1 METGC
6 VIVLTTIG
14 STADGGH
21 LASVLVSERLA
32 AFVNVLSEM
41 ESFYRWN
48 GKVETDKERQI
59 IIKTTADRVDA
70 LRARLRELHTYEVPE
85 FIVLAIGDGSENY
98 LNWIRE
104 SVAG

>member
-1 METGC
+1 VETGC
-6 VIVLTTIG
+6 VIVWTTIAA
-14 STADGGH
+14 TADGGH
-21 LASVLVSERLA
+21 LASVLVGERLA
-32 AFVNVLSEM
+32 ACVNVLGEM
-41 ESFYRWN
+41 ESFYRWKGN
-48 GKVETDKERQI
+48 VERDKERQM
-59 IIKTTADRVDA
+59 IIKTTADRVDS

>member
-32 AFVNVLSEM
+32 ACVNVLSEM

-70 LRARLRELHTYEVPE
+70 LRARLRELHAYDIPE
-85 FIVLAIGDGSENY
+85 FIVFAIASGSDEY
-98 LNWIRE
+98 LGWIRE
-104 SVAG
+104 SVSG

>member
-6 VIVLTTIG
+6 VIVWTTIA
-14 STADGGH
+14 STADGRH
-21 LASVLVSERLA
+21 LASVLVGERLA
-32 AFVNVLSEM
+32 ACVNVLGEM

-70 LRARLRELHTYEVPE
+70 LRARLRELHAYDIPE
-85 FIVLAIGDGSENY
+85 FIVFAIAGGSDEY
-98 LNWIRE
+98 LRWIRE
-104 SVAG
+104 SVTG